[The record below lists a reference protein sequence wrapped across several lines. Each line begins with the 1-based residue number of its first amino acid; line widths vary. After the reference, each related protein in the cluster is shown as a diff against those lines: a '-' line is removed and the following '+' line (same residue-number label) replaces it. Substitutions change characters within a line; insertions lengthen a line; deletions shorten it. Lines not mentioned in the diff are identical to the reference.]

1 MGGGWNV
8 GSPFSFEKVPAQ
20 FQGFVREKQLQ
31 LVNNLLTSAT
41 AGVLYANGAA
51 LLAGD
56 ASMEVL
62 TTIGAMVPV
71 LALAALASG
80 ASTLLIGDSD
90 DDDDESTVCNRVIGH
105 E

>member
-31 LVNNLLTSAT
+31 LVNNVLTSAAT
-41 AGVLYANGAA
+41 GVLFANGAA
-51 LLAGD
+51 ILSGD

-62 TTIGAMVPV
+62 TATTGAMAPV

-80 ASTLLIGDSD
+80 ASTLFISDGD
-90 DDDDESTVCNRVIGH
+90 DDDGA
-105 E
+105 